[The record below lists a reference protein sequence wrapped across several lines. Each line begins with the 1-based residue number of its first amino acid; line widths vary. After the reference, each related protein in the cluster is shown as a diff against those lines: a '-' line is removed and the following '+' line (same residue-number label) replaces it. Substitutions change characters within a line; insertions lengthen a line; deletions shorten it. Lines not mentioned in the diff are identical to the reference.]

1 MFRYRLALAAALA
14 LSPLA
19 PVAAQT
25 APVDRVAV
33 VVSIPTPAKATD
45 AYLRAAMD
53 KSVPQ
58 YQAIPGLVRKYFTI
72 GNGTFGGIY
81 YWTNKAAADAWF
93 NETWYARVKQSYG
106 VPAQVTYFTVP
117 LAIDGTHP

>member
-1 MFRYRLALAAALA
+1 MNITQLTLAAAIAVL
-14 LSPLA
+14 PLA
-19 PVAAQT
+19 PAAAQS
-25 APVDRVAV
+25 APGDRVAV
-33 VVSIPTPAKATD
+33 VVSIPTPAQATD
-45 AYLRAAMD
+45 AYLRAAME

-81 YWTNKAAADAWF
+81 YWTSKAAAEAWF

-106 VPAQVTYFTVP
+106 VPAQVTYFAVP
-117 LAIDGTHP
+117 LAIDGTKP